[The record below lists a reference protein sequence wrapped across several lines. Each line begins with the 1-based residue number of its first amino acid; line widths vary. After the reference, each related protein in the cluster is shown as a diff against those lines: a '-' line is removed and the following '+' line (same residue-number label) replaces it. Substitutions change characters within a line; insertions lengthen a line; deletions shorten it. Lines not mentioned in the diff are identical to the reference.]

1 MQHTLEQLKAFV
13 AAAEEGSF
21 SGAARRL
28 GRAQSSVSQSVQNLE
43 IDWGV
48 DLFDRDGRYPELT
61 PQGLE
66 LLEEAR
72 LLLRRSA
79 DLDRR
84 AMAHSGEAEA
94 HLTFVEDE
102 LVPLPFVFRILEGFK
117 ERFADVDLEIIFA
130 SPDEAETMIRSGR
143 ADIGATVFLGGEP
156 EGLSLTRVMD
166 IEFVHCVS
174 PRHPLAAMN
183 AVRRTDLEAH
193 RQLVLSGRAGS
204 GLVPSEASGI
214 RRWASNSYYVVHQ
227 YACEGH
233 GWAVL
238 PRFMIEHDLTA
249 GRLRTLTVP
258 DGSRRLPLQLA
269 TRAEPDL
276 GPAGRWLF
284 EALSAARAQDL
295 GQIPF
300 SSVFLM
306 PD

>member
-1 MQHTLEQLKAFV
+1 MQHTLEQLRAFV
-13 AAAEEGSF
+13 ATAEEGSF
-21 SGAARRL
+21 SAAARRL

-48 DLFDRDGRYPELT
+48 ELFHRTGRYPGLT
-61 PQGLE
+61 EQGEE
-66 LLEEAR
+66 LLGEAR

-79 DLDRR
+79 ELDRR
-84 AMAHSGEAEA
+84 AMARSGELETR
-94 HLTFVEDE
+94 LTFVEDE
-102 LVPLPFVFRILEGFK
+102 LVPLPFVFRILEAFK
-117 ERFADVDLEIIFA
+117 DRFAEVDLEIVFA
-130 SPDEAETMIRSGR
+130 SPDEAEHMIRSGR

-156 EGLSLTRVMD
+156 EGLNLTRVMD

-174 PRHPLAAMN
+174 PRHPLGAYRE
-183 AVRRTDLEAH
+183 VSQTDLEAH

-204 GLVPSEASGI
+204 GLVPSEAHGI

-238 PRFMIEHDLTA
+238 PRFMIEHDVKA
-249 GRLRTLTVP
+249 GRLVPLRVP
-258 DGSRRLPLQLA
+258 DGSRRLPLHLA
-269 TRAEPDL
+269 TRSEPDL

-284 EALSAARAQDL
+284 TALAAARAQDL

-300 SSVFLM
+300 SSVFLV